1 MGLKRN
7 HNGNFMISRR
17 VPFMP
22 RAPQGTRKGK
32 GGGFWPF
39 PGRFPNVQ
47 NADAWNAFHERS
59 ERVLFAVRASLVG
72 RVLPSHIKVKA

>member
-1 MGLKRN
+1 
-7 HNGNFMISRR
+7 
-17 VPFMP
+17 MP

-59 ERVLFAVRASLVG
+59 ERVLFAVRASLDELV
-72 RVLPSHIKVKA
+72 VLLPLAASQAASSAW